1 MKEDAAPTNKTKR
14 VRATPYRT
22 RDRAFCPECEKPV
35 KLLSFAEAAEFV
47 KTGFENVLRLAEIQE
62 LHRLHNRKGAVMIC
76 GESLFRLLTNRQKHF
91 D

>member
-1 MKEDAAPTNKTKR
+1 MKDDSIPTNKTER

-35 KLLSFAEAAEFV
+35 KLLAFPEAAAFV
-47 KTGFENVLRLAEIQE
+47 KTGLENILRLAERRE

-76 GESLFRLLTNRQKHF
+76 SESLFRLLNNRQKYF